1 MNRLRRFLRLP
12 HRLQR
17 LATVVLFMAPRV
29 NRRVR
34 KAGYEATTD
43 WLNRREQPTVED
55 LDKAI
60 RTARIAQ
67 TVTAHMP
74 GSYNCLTRSLIVW
87 WLIAA
92 ASSESAFMFIDGLL
106 RSWLGSLVLLL
117 ATWALFFHMLGRLRH
132 LIWDLGYAVEVQ
144 ASEKMAIGMF
154 VLATVFTIITIIL
167 V

>member
-1 MNRLRRFLRLP
+1 
-12 HRLQR
+12 
-17 LATVVLFMAPRV
+17 MADV
-29 NRRVR
+29 NRGNRPLSPHIMIYRPQLTSMSSIMVR
-34 KAGYEATTD
+34 ITGIGLLFAS
-43 WLNRREQPTVED
+43 V
-55 LDKAI
+55 
-60 RTARIAQ
+60 
-67 TVTAHMP
+67 
-74 GSYNCLTRSLIVW
+74 LIVW

-92 ASSESAFMFIDGLL
+92 ASSESAFLFIDGLL